1 MTTMVAISLAIYSAW
16 CALNI
21 QQSYFFNKK
30 MTAGNFWNIFFSLLM
45 CYWLTAASV
54 LFLIIKAID
63 GIFAL
68 LLGGYLYVAP
78 GPEEF
83 KKDRGK
89 VINGYWGYAIT
100 DMTICFICFV
110 ISILGVNHG

>member
-1 MTTMVAISLAIYSAW
+1 MTTMAAFSLAVYSAW
-16 CALNI
+16 RALNI

-30 MTAGNFWNIFFSLLM
+30 MTIENIWSVLFSIVM
-45 CYWLTAASV
+45 CYWLVSPSV
-54 LFLIIKAID
+54 LFLIVKVID

-68 LLGGYLYVAP
+68 LLGGYLYIAP
-78 GPEEF
+78 GPDEF
-83 KKDRGK
+83 TKDRGR

-100 DMTICFICFV
+100 DMTVCFICFV

>member
-30 MTAGNFWNIFFSLLM
+30 MTAGNIWN
-45 CYWLTAASV
+45 
-54 LFLIIKAID
+54 
-63 GIFAL
+63 
-68 LLGGYLYVAP
+68 
-78 GPEEF
+78 
-83 KKDRGK
+83 